1 MVIKIFLGIGFA
13 LLLTYNAILAG
24 RLNVEQ
30 MKTEGRHGEFQI
42 DRDAIP

>member
-1 MVIKIFLGIGFA
+1 MKIFLSSGLA
-13 LLLTYNAILAG
+13 LLSTDNAILAWQ
-24 RLNVEQ
+24 LDVEQ